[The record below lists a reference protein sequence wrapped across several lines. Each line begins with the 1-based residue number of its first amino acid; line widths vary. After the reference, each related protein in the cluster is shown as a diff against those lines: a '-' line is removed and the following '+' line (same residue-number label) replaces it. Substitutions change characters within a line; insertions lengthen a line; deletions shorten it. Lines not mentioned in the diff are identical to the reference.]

1 MADENEKKEEQNQD
15 EKQEEKKEEQKPE
28 TYSVKINGEE
38 KELTLEELKE
48 HASKAAGAD
57 EKFRSAAQMKED
69 AKKGI
74 EIGNAFKKIN
84 SGDFDATDVRKL
96 AELTGQDADAAVAAY
111 NESQKKTGKKS
122 KKDDDDEDYTP
133 PAKRKIDYSDLP
145 EDMQEILR
153 GAREQQIDS
162 ATKQI
167 EKMVA
172 DEVAKDEFLGKIVL
186 DAPDAS
192 QAGIREAITSQVQRD
207 VRAKILA
214 SPSTKEKFGTEM
226 IRNSIQMIRAEVK
239 KLGIPSKAD
248 KQADRISLL
257 AGLVRPGDLP
267 AEVYSDEKIARVSS
281 EDPNYE
287 DNAAM
292 RLGQRMRQAAQAGAK

>member
-1 MADENEKKEEQNQD
+1 MLTPEEEAAKVAEDAATAAAAAKAVADA
-15 EKQEEKKEEQKPE
+15 KPE
-28 TYSVKINGEE
+28 TYTVKINGEE

-74 EIGNAFKKIN
+74 EIGAAFKKIN

-111 NESQKKTGKKS
+111 TESQKKPGKD
-122 KKDDDDEDYTP
+122 KKEDDTP
-133 PAKRKIDYSDLP
+133 PARRKIDYSDFP
-145 EDMQEILR
+145 EDIQEILR
-153 GAREQQIDS
+153 GAREQQIES
-162 ATKQI
+162 ATKTI
-167 EKMVA
+167 EKMVS
-172 DEVAKDEFLGKIVL
+172 DEVAKDEFLGKIVM

-267 AEVYSDEKIARVSS
+267 AEVYSDEKIARVDSN
-281 EDPNYE
+281 DPNYH
-287 DNAAM
+287 DNAAA
-292 RLGQRMRQAAQAGAK
+292 RLGQRMRQAAQKGV